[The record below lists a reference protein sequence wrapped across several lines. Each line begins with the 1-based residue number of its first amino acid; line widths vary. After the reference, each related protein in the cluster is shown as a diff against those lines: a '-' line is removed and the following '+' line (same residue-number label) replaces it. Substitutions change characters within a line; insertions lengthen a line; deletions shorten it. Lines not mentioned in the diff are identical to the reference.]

1 MLFSLI
7 GCSKPSVYTNEKT
20 TLDGLGVS
28 FNSKLIDQLKLGN
41 KDIAALIIGASE
53 GREYNNN
60 TYDFEIYRYTS
71 STKEKMNEVFKT
83 MTQHCK
89 KSFLKGY
96 FLVCDQSES
105 ASVENLLEVVDGK
118 NLKIIENPVKK
129 SEISPAVDAAP
140 VAAPAADAAP
150 VAAPAA
156 DAAAVAAPAADA
168 AAVAA
173 PAADATPAPDVDAS
187 FTAIL
192 TCGMGAGGGHEHIN
206 ILACFADSDGADT
219 NLELTNGDKYGL
231 YKAYNLS
238 RVGVEQRDGF
248 HIKLDKHFSIQAQ
261 NSSDT
266 LILGI
271 KVIGDKTGKI
281 YYQKQVSQFGVI
293 TVKN

>member
-140 VAAPAADAAP
+140 VAAPAADAA
-150 VAAPAA
+150 
-156 DAAAVAAPAADA
+156 
-168 AAVAA
+168 AVAA

>member
-1 MLFSLI
+1 MKHKNARKIVLLSIMLFSLI

-140 VAAPAADAAP
+140 VAAPAADAA
-150 VAAPAA
+150 
-156 DAAAVAAPAADA
+156 
-168 AAVAA
+168 AVAA